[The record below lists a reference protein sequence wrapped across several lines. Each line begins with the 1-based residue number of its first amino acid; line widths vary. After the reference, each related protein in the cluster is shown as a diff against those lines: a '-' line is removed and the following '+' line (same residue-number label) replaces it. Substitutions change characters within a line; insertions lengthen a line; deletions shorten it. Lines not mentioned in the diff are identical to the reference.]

1 MLRAVLRVAPLGER
15 DVEVLGVFSGFA
27 VVWAVILVGF
37 FVGKKGILGPDARVT
52 LNRLTFFVASPALL
66 FKTLSESDPL
76 SVLGPLLWVALISA
90 FLIMGIYIL
99 TTKWWFKRNLADQT
113 VGAMSAA
120 TVNSANLGMPIAI
133 YVLGDIGHAAPVIL
147 FQLAI
152 LTPINLAMLDAATSK
167 NPTTLRSII
176 GQSFRNPMIVG
187 SLSGLAVAL
196 MQVEIPQVLK
206 DPIDLIAGASIP
218 AMLIAFG
225 ISLVDSRPLAK
236 SSPFNKDV
244 LVASAI
250 KLILHPI
257 VAWLIAAFIFRLEGE
272 LLLSAIVMASLPT
285 AQNVFVNA
293 SRYNNGVTLA
303 KDTVLITTIGAIP
316 AMVAVAVI
324 FQ

>member
-1 MLRAVLRVAPLGER
+1 MV
-15 DVEVLGVFSGFA
+15 GVFSGFA

-37 FVGKKGILGPDARVT
+37 FVGKKGILGPDARLT

-90 FLIMGIYIL
+90 FMVMFAYIL
-99 TTKWWFKRNLADQT
+99 LTKWWLKRDKADRI

-152 LTPINLAMLDAATSK
+152 LTPVNLAMLDAATSK

-176 GQSFRNPMIVG
+176 TQSLRNPMITG
-187 SLSGLAVAL
+187 SLLGLLVAL
-196 MQVEIPQVLK
+196 FQIQLPTILK

-225 ISLVDSRPLAK
+225 ISLVESRPLAK

-244 LVASAI
+244 LIASAM
-250 KLILHPI
+250 KLVLHPVI
-257 VAWLIAAFIFRLEGE
+257 AWLLAAFVFRMEGE

-293 SRYNNGVTLA
+293 SRYNKGVTLA
-303 KDTVLITTIGAIP
+303 KDTVLITTLGAIP
-316 AMVAVAVI
+316 AMIAIAVI

>member
-1 MLRAVLRVAPLGER
+1 MV
-15 DVEVLGVFSGFA
+15 GVFSGFA

-37 FVGKKGILGPDARVT
+37 FVGKKGILGPDARLT

-90 FLIMGIYIL
+90 FIVMFAYIL
-99 TTKWWFKRNLADQT
+99 LTKWWLKRDKADRI

-152 LTPINLAMLDAATSK
+152 LTPVNLAMLDAATSK

-176 GQSFRNPMIVG
+176 TQSLRNPMITG
-187 SLSGLAVAL
+187 SLLGLLVAL
-196 MQVEIPQVLK
+196 FQIQLPTILK

-225 ISLVDSRPLAK
+225 ISLVESRPLAK

-244 LVASAI
+244 LIASAM
-250 KLILHPI
+250 KLVLHPVI
-257 VAWLIAAFIFRLEGE
+257 AWLLAAFVFRMEGE

-293 SRYNNGVTLA
+293 SRYNKGVTLA
-303 KDTVLITTIGAIP
+303 KDTVLITTLGAIP
-316 AMVAVAVI
+316 AMIAIAVI

>member
-1 MLRAVLRVAPLGER
+1 MV
-15 DVEVLGVFSGFA
+15 GVFSGFA

-37 FVGKKGILGPDARVT
+37 FVGKKGILGPDARLT

-90 FLIMGIYIL
+90 FIVMFAYIL
-99 TTKWWFKRNLADQT
+99 LTKWWLKRDKADRI

-152 LTPINLAMLDAATSK
+152 LTPVNLAMLDAATSK
-167 NPTTLRSII
+167 NPTTLLSII
-176 GQSFRNPMIVG
+176 TQSVRNPLITG
-187 SLSGLAVAL
+187 SLLGLLVAL
-196 MQVEIPQVLK
+196 FQIQLPTILK

-225 ISLVDSRPLAK
+225 ISLVESRPLAK

-244 LVASAI
+244 LIASAM
-250 KLILHPI
+250 KLVLHPVI
-257 VAWLIAAFIFRLEGE
+257 AWLLAAFVFRMEGE

-293 SRYNNGVTLA
+293 SRYNKGVTLA
-303 KDTVLITTIGAIP
+303 KDTVLITTLGAIP
-316 AMVAVAVI
+316 AMIAIAVI

>member
-1 MLRAVLRVAPLGER
+1 MV
-15 DVEVLGVFSGFA
+15 GVFSGFA

-37 FVGKKGILGPDARVT
+37 FVGKKGILGPDARLT

-90 FLIMGIYIL
+90 FIVMFAYIL
-99 TTKWWFKRNLADQT
+99 LTKWWLKRDKADRI

-152 LTPINLAMLDAATSK
+152 LTPVNLAMLDAATSK
-167 NPTTLRSII
+167 NPTTLLSII
-176 GQSFRNPMIVG
+176 TQSVRNPMITG
-187 SLSGLAVAL
+187 SLLGLLVAL
-196 MQVEIPQVLK
+196 FQIQLPTILK

-225 ISLVDSRPLAK
+225 ISLVESRPLAK

-244 LVASAI
+244 LIASAM
-250 KLILHPI
+250 KLVLHPVI
-257 VAWLIAAFIFRLEGE
+257 AWLLAAFVFRMEGE

-293 SRYNNGVTLA
+293 SRYNKGVTLA
-303 KDTVLITTIGAIP
+303 KDTVLITTLGAIP
-316 AMVAVAVI
+316 AMIAIAVI

>member
-1 MLRAVLRVAPLGER
+1 M
-15 DVEVLGVFSGFA
+15 LGVLSGFA

-37 FVGKKGILGPDARVT
+37 FVGKKGILGPDARLT

-66 FKTLSESDPL
+66 FKTLAESDPM

-90 FLIMGIYIL
+90 FLVMFIYIL
-99 TTKWWFKRNLADQT
+99 ATKWWLKRNRADRI

-133 YVLGDIGHAAPVIL
+133 YVLGDISHSAPVIL

-152 LTPINLAMLDAATSK
+152 LTPVNLAMLDAATSK

-176 GQSFRNPMIVG
+176 TQSLRNPMITG
-187 SLSGLAVAL
+187 SLLGLLVAL
-196 MQVEIPQVLK
+196 LDVEIPTILQ

-225 ISLVDSRPLAK
+225 ISLVESRPLAK
-236 SSPFNKDV
+236 TSPFNKDV
-244 LVASAI
+244 LVASAM
-250 KLILHPI
+250 KLMLHPI
-257 VAWLIAAFIFRLEGE
+257 IAWLLAAFVFRLEGE

-293 SRYNNGVTLA
+293 SRYNKGVILA
-303 KDTVLITTIGAIP
+303 KDTVLLTTLGAIP
-316 AMVAVAVI
+316 AMIVVAMI